1 MVKYLILLRAMTCL
15 DGPGHVPRRVLI
27 SHKYG
32 EDGFLPSVG
41 EVIFVCLLSQGLRGP
56 SSELE
61 TMAGDDQLAV
71 VLGASYNPS
80 NVVFNVLPIPST
92 LPPIPVTHLSS
103 TNWLINEPDHFQ
115 QLHIPVPHEE
125 DPSRAQPHPPFPTP
139 ARFGDPLEIGGWKN
153 SRPSWV
159 LAVPQAAEVKH
170 SMTVRI
176 FLDYL

>member
-1 MVKYLILLRAMTCL
+1 MSSVSPT
-15 DGPGHVPRRVLI
+15 RVV
-27 SHKYG
+27 SHQYG

-41 EVIFVCLLSQGLRGP
+41 EVIFVRLPQELRGP
-56 SSELE
+56 GSELE
-61 TMAGDDQLAV
+61 TTAGNDQLAV

-80 NVVFNVLPIPST
+80 QVVFNVLPITSYSST
-92 LPPIPVTHLSS
+92 NPVTHLSS
-103 TNWLINEPDHFQ
+103 TRWLINEPGHFQ

-125 DPSRAQPHPPFPTP
+125 DPSCAQPHPPFPTP
-139 ARFGDPLEIGGWKN
+139 ARFGDPLEFGGWKN